1 MGGPRPGESQA
12 HIQWFQRG
20 SGVWATGG
28 STRALGTAAS
38 GHLMAGL
45 EPAGPSGVRQ
55 DVLGIPMDSGSLVPR
70 SRRFHAHLRG
80 VSPWKAAVGAAGR
93 EVGFRGWP
101 LPQEPVGRQG
111 CLLWAQN
118 WGLGQG
124 TLRGRAGEGTR
135 RLERV
140 KAGCAVGGAL
150 GVPGLAPQA
159 RS

>member
-1 MGGPRPGESQA
+1 MDPAMGGPRPGESQA

-20 SGVWATGG
+20 RGVWATGG

-80 VSPWKAAVGAAGR
+80 VSPWRAAVGAAGR

-101 LPQEPVGRQG
+101 PATG
-111 CLLWAQN
+111 AS
-118 WGLGQG
+118 
-124 TLRGRAGEGTR
+124 GETG
-135 RLERV
+135 V
-140 KAGCAVGGAL
+140 FAVGSEL
-150 GVPGLAPQA
+150 GPGPGD
-159 RS
+159 SEGESW